1 VVVRIAPEVFGRL
14 GEHRRASLVAAAG
27 VVQAEAVT
35 LVTCGPFAWAEL
47 VPRHRPGTVV
57 RLAAWGAA
65 DLLAFTDPRAADA
78 VVAEAQP
85 ELPAD
90 VDAIVTVLGLCG
102 LPALASLDDVAPFY
116 DRAKRRVLATPRLR
130 DEFEP
135 PHIDTA
141 GFVFLSHRRRRGDIV
156 RVVVDVRSFSMSCD
170 VLGTAGEVIP
180 TLRVGNQTT

>member
-1 VVVRIAPEVFGRL
+1 MSKRMPQTPP
-14 GEHRRASLVAAAG
+14 RR
-27 VVQAEAVT
+27 
-35 LVTCGPFAWAEL
+35 P
-47 VPRHRPGTVV
+47 
-57 RLAAWGAA
+57 
-65 DLLAFTDPRAADA
+65 DA
-78 VVAEAQP
+78 VHRT
-85 ELPAD
+85 D
-90 VDAIVTVLGLCG
+90 T
-102 LPALASLDDVAPFY
+102 Y

-156 RVVVDVRSFSMSCD
+156 RDVVDVRSFSMSCD

>member
-1 VVVRIAPEVFGRL
+1 MVVRIAPEVFGRL
-14 GEHRRASLVAAAG
+14 GERRRANLVAAAG
-27 VVQAEAVT
+27 VVDAEEVT
-35 LVTCGPFAWAEL
+35 LATCGPFAWAEL
-47 VPRHRPGTVV
+47 VPRRRRGIVV

-65 DLLAFTDPRAADA
+65 DLLAFTDARAADA

-90 VDAIVTVLGLCG
+90 VDAIVTVLALCG

-116 DRAKRRVLATPRLR
+116 DRATRRVLATPRLR

-141 GFVFLSHRRRRGDIV
+141 GFVFLSHRRGKGDIV
-156 RVVVDVRSFSMSCD
+156 RVVVDVQRYTVSCD
-170 VLGTAGEVIP
+170 VLGTAGELLP
-180 TLRVGNQTT
+180 RQR